1 MAIKSSGLTPGDVV
15 TVWWVAIQNHQNC
28 AKNPCT
34 PKEAMGSGMENDTV
48 ASLAASGVV
57 EEDGTI
63 SLAGFLPV
71 GEVEGNFYDTTFH
84 SPETAEYHLPVV
96 NHGPLDPKIAGDML
110 SSFRAG
116 CSDESLPDFYPETAL
131 ADGAKGDFDCKDRSG
146 SLVSTG
152 RITALEKEA
161 APRSAVGAVVFRFT
175 ERRAARWDSQPH
187 RPATNKQPRRPRN
200 DAPAQDLRDG
210 PVRPACGR
218 GRCRGNRRR
227 TMFRRHPNA

>member
-1 MAIKSSGLTPGDVV
+1 MKNARYFSPWKATAGAAIASCLALLVVSTAQADGITKPMSWTPPSGKTPGPIEGTSAVLEKGPFGAAMAIKSSGLTPGDVV

-71 GEVEGNFYDTTFH
+71 GEVEGNFYDTTFN

-131 ADGAKGDFDCKDRSG
+131 ADGAKGNFDCKT
-146 SLVSTG
+146 VQA
-152 RITALEKEA
+152 ALFPLDE
-161 APRSAVGAVVFRFT
+161 
-175 ERRAARWDSQPH
+175 
-187 RPATNKQPRRPRN
+187 
-200 DAPAQDLRDG
+200 
-210 PVRPACGR
+210 
-218 GRCRGNRRR
+218 
-227 TMFRRHPNA
+227 